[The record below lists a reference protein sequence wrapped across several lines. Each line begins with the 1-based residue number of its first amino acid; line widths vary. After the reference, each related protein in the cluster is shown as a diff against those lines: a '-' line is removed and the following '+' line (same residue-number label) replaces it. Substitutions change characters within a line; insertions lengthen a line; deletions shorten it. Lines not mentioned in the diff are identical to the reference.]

1 MSVLNVPIQI
11 NRGTF
16 SLSVGNE
23 LAIGEPF
30 FNLDS
35 NTLYIKSS
43 DSNLCT
49 VNITGN
55 STSTSSMRNRVSNNL
70 YDFTEQFSYCTL
82 GGYHITRTA
91 LTANSEVFTY
101 SPTTNASIIINSP
114 QVRTLG
120 ITTLSNSMYGRSLPS
135 SGSNGQLFFLIS

>member
-16 SLSVGNE
+16 NLSVGSG
-23 LAIGEPF
+23 LAVGEPF

-35 NTLYIKSS
+35 NTLYIKGS

-55 STSTSSMRNRVSNNL
+55 STSTSSMRNGVSSNL
-70 YDFTEQFSYCTL
+70 YDFTEQLSYCTL

-91 LTANSEVFTY
+91 ISASSEVFSYRPVT
-101 SPTTNASIIINSP
+101 SASIIINSP

-120 ITTLSNSMYGRSLPS
+120 ITTLSNSMYGRSLPRN
-135 SGSNGQLFFLIS
+135 GFNGQLFFLIS

>member
-23 LAIGEPF
+23 LAVGEPF

-35 NTLYIKSS
+35 NTLYIKGS

-70 YDFTEQFSYCTL
+70 YDFTEQLSYCTL
-82 GGYHITRTA
+82 GGYRITRTA
-91 LTANSEVFTY
+91 LTASSELFTY
-101 SPTTNASIIINSP
+101 SPTTSASIIINSP

-120 ITTLSNSMYGRSLPS
+120 ITTLSNSMYGKSLPS
-135 SGSNGQLFFLIS
+135 NGFNGQLFFLIS